1 MKNISAIILL
11 LTLSLSVKSQTL
23 KEYKASNGLTYKKKD
38 TIVMSEGSG
47 YDDTYKYLWIRGGGK
62 INTVAYQGI
71 KVVIK
76 KIKRFKNRG
85 TEKVLFSIGGGNI
98 INYTLDIEGA
108 ISSCEIKNCIK
119 DRKDISLND
128 KYDKLAKIKKLFDEG
143 ILTKEEY
150 ESEKKKILKN

>member
-1 MKNISAIILL
+1 M
-11 LTLSLSVKSQTL
+11 
-23 KEYKASNGLTYKKKD
+23 
-38 TIVMSEGSG
+38 
-47 YDDTYKYLWIRGGGK
+47 
-62 INTVAYQGI
+62 
-71 KVVIK
+71 
-76 KIKRFKNRG
+76 
-85 TEKVLFSIGGGNI
+85 FSIGGGNI